1 MHMTFLY
8 IILAVNVVT
17 WITMY
22 FLIFKTPLLDVDEG
36 DK

>member
-17 WITMY
+17 WLTMY
-22 FLIFKTPLLDVDEG
+22 LLIFKTRLLDVDEG

>member
-8 IILAVNVVT
+8 IILAVNAAT
-17 WITMY
+17 WLIMY
-22 FLIFKTPLLDVDEG
+22 ILIFKTPLLDVDEG

>member
-1 MHMTFLY
+1 MTFLY
-8 IILAVNVVT
+8 IILGVNVVT
-17 WITMY
+17 WLVMY

>member
-1 MHMTFLY
+1 MTFLY

-17 WITMY
+17 WLTMY
-22 FLIFKTPLLDVDEG
+22 FLIFKTRILDVNKG